1 MLPPSETP
9 TRPPFERWRHRY
21 ALLCAFAT
29 LMLLLA
35 GGLVTSTGSGL
46 AVPDWPLSFGRF
58 FPPMTG
64 GVLFEHGHRLVAA
77 SVGLLTLVLALWFKR
92 RERRPWVRRL
102 AYAAVGTVIAQGLLG
117 GLTVLLRLP
126 PSVSVLHACLAQGFF
141 CIVVVL
147 ALATSEPF
155 LAPGTD
161 EGGIV
166 PPSLWKL
173 GSLATGLV
181 YLQLILGAVMRHT
194 GAGLAIPDVPLAFGR
209 LVPPLASFEI
219 AIHFAH
225 RIGALLVA
233 VAVSVLAGRI
243 LKEHS
248 GITGL
253 AGPARWLV
261 LMVTAQIVLG
271 AATVLTRLAV
281 LPATSHVVL
290 GALLLSTCLV
300 VTVRAAR
307 ARDRHLSDVLPR
319 GALRRGGAGAAPV
332 TTAGSAA

>member
-1 MLPPSETP
+1 MLPRSETP
-9 TRPPFERWRHRY
+9 TVTPFETWRHRY
-21 ALLCAFAT
+21 ALLCTLAT
-29 LMLLLA
+29 LLLLLA

-46 AVPDWPLSFGRF
+46 AVPDWPLSFGRV

-77 SVGLLTLVLALWFKR
+77 CVGLLTLGLALWFHR

-102 AYAAVGTVIAQGLLG
+102 AYAAVGTVFAQGLLG

-147 ALATSEPF
+147 TLATSEPF
-155 LAPGTD
+155 LSPRTD
-161 EGGIV
+161 AGAIV

-173 GSLATGLV
+173 GALATGLV

-209 LVPPLASFEI
+209 IVPPLASSEI
-219 AIHFAH
+219 VIHFAH

-233 VAVSVLAGRI
+233 VAVFVLAGRI
-243 LKEHS
+243 LVNHS

-253 AGPARWLV
+253 AVPARWLL
-261 LMVTAQIVLG
+261 LMVAAQIGLG

-281 LPATSHVVL
+281 LPATAHVVV

-307 ARDRHLSDVLPR
+307 ARSRQRSDVPSR
-319 GALRRGGAGAAPV
+319 GTLRPGRAAEAPV